1 MPVNV
6 AEVEEAE
13 REIIKQLQ
21 REAFQTEINVL
32 KSTAKQN
39 SLIKE
44 SNGKRTKVIDRTSSV
59 YKLDP
64 FID

>member
-44 SNGKRTKVIDRTSSV
+44 SNGKRTSD
-59 YKLDP
+59 
-64 FID
+64 